1 MIVHCFDFRKKRN
14 RNRSYKLAEGGFLL
28 SIFIFAFLGLIL
40 IEELVVIGLKRYIN
54 GAFKIENYFLRLYQS
69 YRIKVD
75 RKKVS

>member
-1 MIVHCFDFRKKRN
+1 M
-14 RNRSYKLAEGGFLL
+14 

-54 GAFKIENYFLRLYQS
+54 GAFKIENYFLRLYQT

>member
-1 MIVHCFDFRKKRN
+1 LIFEKKGIEIEVI
-14 RNRSYKLAEGGFLL
+14 SLLKEGFLL

-54 GAFKIENYFLRLYQS
+54 GAFKIENYFLRLYQT